1 MKNSEIE
8 GGVSITLVPSNSSD
22 IIFEYKALAPNWR
35 LWDNFKKKKI
45 SEDKFIVEYN
55 NMLKDLNPKH
65 VLEHLNF
72 LTGGIEPILMC
83 KPAKTKFCHRHLVA
97 DWLENETVIIINRYK
112 YSAFP
117 FKSRL
122 LLSILIMVQSIFT
135 NSNEPVKHPHF
146 LYFFQRVDFN

>member
-65 VLEHLNF
+65 VLEHLHF

-97 DWLENETVIIINRYK
+97 DWLENETGIIINELNFSE
-112 YSAFP
+112 YSRKNGYLVKKKNPSLFP
-117 FKSRL
+117 
-122 LLSILIMVQSIFT
+122 
-135 NSNEPVKHPHF
+135 
-146 LYFFQRVDFN
+146 D

>member
-45 SEDKFIVEYN
+45 SEDKFIIEYN

-97 DWLENETVIIINRYK
+97 DWLENETGIIINELNFPE
-112 YSAFP
+112 YSRKNGYLVKKKNLSLFP
-117 FKSRL
+117 
-122 LLSILIMVQSIFT
+122 
-135 NSNEPVKHPHF
+135 
-146 LYFFQRVDFN
+146 Y

>member
-22 IIFEYKALAPNWR
+22 IIFEYKALTPNWR

-45 SEDKFIVEYN
+45 SEDKFIAEYH

-97 DWLENETVIIINRYK
+97 DWLEKETGLIIKELN
-112 YSAFP
+112 FP
-117 FKSRL
+117 D
-122 LLSILIMVQSIFT
+122 LIRKDGYL
-135 NSNEPVKHPHF
+135 VKQKNPSLF
-146 LYFFQRVDFN
+146 PE

>member
-45 SEDKFIVEYN
+45 SEDKFIIEYN

-97 DWLENETVIIINRYK
+97 DWLENETGIIINELNFSE
-112 YSAFP
+112 YSRKNGYLVKKKNPSLFP
-117 FKSRL
+117 
-122 LLSILIMVQSIFT
+122 
-135 NSNEPVKHPHF
+135 
-146 LYFFQRVDFN
+146 D

>member
-45 SEDKFIVEYN
+45 SEDKFIAEYH

-97 DWLENETVIIINRYK
+97 DWLEKETGLIIKELN
-112 YSAFP
+112 FP
-117 FKSRL
+117 D
-122 LLSILIMVQSIFT
+122 LIRKDGYL
-135 NSNEPVKHPHF
+135 VKQKNPSLF
-146 LYFFQRVDFN
+146 PE

>member
-1 MKNSEIE
+1 LKNSEIE

-97 DWLENETVIIINRYK
+97 DWLENETGIIINELNFPE
-112 YSAFP
+112 YSRKNGYLVKKKNPSLFP
-117 FKSRL
+117 
-122 LLSILIMVQSIFT
+122 
-135 NSNEPVKHPHF
+135 
-146 LYFFQRVDFN
+146 D

>member
-45 SEDKFIVEYN
+45 SEDKFIIEYN

-97 DWLENETVIIINRYK
+97 DWLENETGIIINELNFPE
-112 YSAFP
+112 YSRKNGYLVKKKNPSLFP
-117 FKSRL
+117 
-122 LLSILIMVQSIFT
+122 
-135 NSNEPVKHPHF
+135 
-146 LYFFQRVDFN
+146 D

>member
-97 DWLENETVIIINRYK
+97 DWLENETGIIINELNFSE
-112 YSAFP
+112 YSRKNGYLVKKKNPSLFP
-117 FKSRL
+117 
-122 LLSILIMVQSIFT
+122 
-135 NSNEPVKHPHF
+135 
-146 LYFFQRVDFN
+146 D

>member
-45 SEDKFIVEYN
+45 SEDKFIIEYN
-55 NMLKDLNPKH
+55 NMLKDLTPKH

-97 DWLENETVIIINRYK
+97 DWLENETGIIIDELNFPE
-112 YSAFP
+112 YSRKNGYLVKKKNPSLFP
-117 FKSRL
+117 
-122 LLSILIMVQSIFT
+122 
-135 NSNEPVKHPHF
+135 
-146 LYFFQRVDFN
+146 D